1 MPTLFLIKNRV
12 AEWSSRLVEP
22 TTSSGTFFPCSPDL
36 KNNNLKDRCRH
47 LIQCPANQEYVFHSL
62 TELRSVLLD
71 NSVMLK
77 IKNCKND
84 C

>member
-22 TTSSGTFFPCSPDL
+22 ATSSVTIFSCFPDL
-36 KNNNLKDRCRH
+36 KNNNLKERC
-47 LIQCPANQEYVFHSL
+47 PTNQKYVFHSL

-71 NSVMLK
+71 NSVMLG

>member
-1 MPTLFLIKNRV
+1 MPTLFLIKIRV

-22 TTSSGTFFPCSPDL
+22 TTSSVTFFSCFPYL
-36 KNNNLKDRCRH
+36 KNNNLKER
-47 LIQCPANQEYVFHSL
+47 CPANQKYVFHSL

-71 NSVMLK
+71 NSVMLG